1 MTLPVQELLL
11 GTVTTAAPKRDTYE
25 ELLTFA
31 VIAEGAVKVTTI
43 GAEFACPAV
52 SGPVLVTVKLVI
64 GAAWE
69 EYELTRAIGIAA
81 PIAKANA
88 KRGERAREK
97 D

>member
-1 MTLPVQELLL
+1 VTLPVQELLT
-11 GTVTTAAPKRDTYE
+11 GAVTNAAPKSDTYD

-69 EYELTRAIGIAA
+69 EDELNTVIGRAA
-81 PIAKANA
+81 PIARANA
-88 KRGERAREK
+88 KRGERDREK